1 MNAAGST
8 PAEVVFVGPVPPPVH
23 GGALAMEFLMRLDG
37 EVSLKH
43 VNSRFA
49 DDSGALGRFSAG
61 KVFLALRYAA
71 QLMRFARERTCRWVV
86 VTPTCYLGPFVKDA
100 LFIWISSFLLRKRT
114 AAWLHMDFRVMRY
127 ERRSAL
133 VRWFVRRTLLRCD
146 RFIVVSEGL
155 RQLLP
160 AWIPGN
166 RVDAIANGVEVPD
179 VLPSRLRPGAG
190 IRILFLSNLAPDKG
204 WRILLK
210 AARQICSRRSE
221 VEVVFHGK
229 PAFEDTAEVI
239 AAEFGGDDA
248 GGRIRYEGAVYG
260 ERKWQALADADIF
273 CFPSLHEAFPLS
285 VLEAM
290 AAGLPIVAS
299 RVGAVA
305 DALKD
310 GNGGILV
317 SPGSPDELEAAL
329 ESMIGD
335 AAFRKSAAQFN
346 RERYLER
353 YTVEAYLA
361 RWRDWIGRHGGSV
374 NARTMG

>member
-1 MNAAGST
+1 M
-8 PAEVVFVGPVPPPVH
+8 ELVLR
-23 GGALAMEFLMRLDG
+23 LAD
-37 EVSLKH
+37 EVSLGH
-43 VNSRFA
+43 VNSRFTA
-49 DDSGALGRFSAG
+49 DSGGLGRFSAG
-61 KVFLALRYAA
+61 KVIRAFRYAA
-71 QLMRFARERTCRWVV
+71 ELIQLARGGACRWVV
-86 VTPTCYLGPFVKDA
+86 VTPTCYLGPFLKDA
-100 LFIWISSFLLRKRT
+100 LFIWISSILLRRRT
-114 AAWLHMDFRVMRY
+114 AAWMHMDFRVMSY
-127 ERRSAL
+127 EQRSAA
-133 VRWFVRRTLLRCD
+133 VRWLIRATLLRCE
-146 RFIVVSEGL
+146 RFIVVSDGL
-155 RQLLP
+155 RELLP
-160 AWIPGN
+160 RWIPRN

-179 VLPSRLRPGAG
+179 VLPSRSRQGAG
-190 IRILFLSNLAPDKG
+190 IRILYLSNLAPDKG